1 MSPRIILVLT
11 FAAIIALLLTGCSA
25 RQHEPQLKPGF
36 VKMQAPFDYRDHEP
50 YARKGENGITG
61 QGLVHRQET
70 VLTCAGRR
78 VLLLPGT
85 AYFREMI
92 GHIIDGNEPEPP
104 EMPYPSLKGMIRRS
118 QCDAKGNFS
127 FSELPAGTWFVLT
140 QVNTQRSTVLIQE
153 VTVSNGTTP
162 QVLLT
167 DQDIVVGR

>member
-1 MSPRIILVLT
+1 MIKAPLLLT
-11 FAAIIALLLTGCSA
+11 FAAIIALLITGCSA
-25 RQHEPQLKPGF
+25 RQDEPKLKPGF

-70 VLTCAGRR
+70 VLTCAGSR

-92 GHIIDGNEPEPP
+92 GHIVAGSEPEPP
-104 EMPYPSLKGMIRRS
+104 ETPYPSLKGMIRRT
-118 QCDAKGNFS
+118 QCDAKGYFR
-127 FSELPAGTWFVLT
+127 FSEVPAGEWFVLT
-140 QVNTQRSTVLIQE
+140 QVNTPRSTVLIQE
-153 VTVSNGTTP
+153 VTISDGTTP

-167 DQDIVVGR
+167 DRDIVVGR